1 MIDKKQEILEELLNT
16 DAARK
21 LLAEHGLEPAD
32 VQFSVSTNPLPFEAL
47 KAVAFAKSTDREGG
61 QLTRFVN
68 QKLELLM
75 QESGQ

>member
-1 MIDKKQEILEELLNT
+1 MIDKKQEILDELLNT

-32 VQFSVSTNPLPFEAL
+32 VQFSVSTNPLRFEAL
-47 KAVAFAKSTDREGG
+47 KAVAFAKSTDREGV